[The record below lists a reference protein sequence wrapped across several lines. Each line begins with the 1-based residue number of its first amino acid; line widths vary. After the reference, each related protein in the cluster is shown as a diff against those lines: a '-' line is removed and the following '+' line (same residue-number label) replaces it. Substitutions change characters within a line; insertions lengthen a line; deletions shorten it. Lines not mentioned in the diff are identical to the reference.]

1 MRARLG
7 LRRESPHEHHDV
19 AGLLLRA
26 AALAF
31 VTVAIALAVNQSR
44 HDNDENADVPPTA
57 VLRDPLTVELAR
69 CRTIT
74 PEQNAAYDTCRRAW
88 AESRRRFFAPSSSRP
103 NTLTNDPAAA
113 GPVKSQDRVPSAGV
127 QPDRDEVR

>member
-1 MRARLG
+1 MRARLRWRPG
-7 LRRESPHEHHDV
+7 SPHERHDV

-26 AALAF
+26 VTLALVAAA
-31 VTVAIALAVNQSR
+31 VALAVNQLR
-44 HDNDENADVPPTA
+44 HDDDETADVLPAA
-57 VLRDPLTVELAR
+57 VLDDPLTAELAR

-74 PEQNAAYDTCRRAW
+74 PEQNAADDTCRRAW
-88 AESRRRFFAPSSSRP
+88 AENRRRFFAPSSSRP

-113 GPVKSQDRVPSAGV
+113 GLVKSQDRVPSAGV

>member
-7 LRRESPHEHHDV
+7 LRRESPHERHDV

-31 VTVAIALAVNQSR
+31 VTAAIALAVNQSR
-44 HDNDENADVPPTA
+44 HDDDENTDVPPTA
-57 VLRDPLTVELAR
+57 VLGDPLTVELAR

-74 PEQNAAYDTCRRAW
+74 PEQNAADDRCRRAW
-88 AESRRRFFAPSSSRP
+88 AESRRRFFAPSPSRP
-103 NTLTNDPAAA
+103 DIVTKDPVAA
-113 GPVKSQDRVPSAGV
+113 GPVKSQDRLPSAGV